1 MVARWSVRA
10 CVVVLLATLG
20 VEGCGSS
27 SSSGAKSADDAA
39 GDKRGDDGE
48 VTDDEAAAMAS
59 IEEYLAGEG
68 EDGTPTGEGKEED
81 EDAAKATTAAPQ
93 GGAVAR
99 RDQLWALVKA
109 KRPAVADCY
118 RAAKKEDPKIG
129 TKIAVRFVLK
139 PDGTLKRDPEIVEDM
154 TDISHTVMRQCT
166 IEVLKSIEYPPHP
179 NGMETTFTY
188 PFGF

>member
-1 MVARWSVRA
+1 MLAESLRGGLL
-10 CVVVLLATLG
+10 VLLVAVLG
-20 VEGCGSS
+20 VGGCGSNS
-27 SSSGAKSADDAA
+27 SPEANSGHDAA
-39 GDKRGDDGE
+39 DGSWKDGE
-48 VTDDEAAAMAS
+48 EVTEDEAAAMAS
-59 IEEYLAGEG
+59 IEEYLADEG
-68 EDGTPTGEGKEED
+68 ETHSDSTVED
-81 EDAAKATTAAPQ
+81 QDAAEATTAVPQ

-109 KRPAVADCY
+109 KRTAVADCY

-139 PDGTLKRDPEIVEDM
+139 PDGTLKQDPEVVADM
-154 TDISHTVMRQCT
+154 TDITSSIMRQCT
-166 IEVLKSIEYPPHP
+166 VEVLKSIEYPPHP